1 MSLPSPTDLSDAPA
15 GELRHAYGDD
25 VHLVDNL
32 FLRSALKK
40 LSTAQTRL
48 PQTLELLRSVY
59 GAIFAAAA
67 EEFPRCESQVST
79 RMAAD
84 HPEAAVLSG
93 EVFDPNANFVVCD
106 LLRAGLVPSQ
116 LIFERLLSVLP
127 DERVRLDHLNL
138 SRISDTKGRVTGV
151 DLAGSKIGGSVEG
164 ATLII
169 PDPMGA
175 TGSTLVRAIEH
186 YRKHHGKPRRVVV
199 LPMICTPEFLRRV
212 LDSVEDVVIYAARLD
227 RGLSPADVLETS
239 PGTHWERERGLNER
253 SYIVPGA
260 GGMGEVLNNSWC

>member
-1 MSLPSPTDLSDAPA
+1 
-15 GELRHAYGDD
+15 
-25 VHLVDNL
+25 
-32 FLRSALKK
+32 
-40 LSTAQTRL
+40 
-48 PQTLELLRSVY
+48 
-59 GAIFAAAA
+59 
-67 EEFPRCESQVST
+67 
-79 RMAAD
+79 
-84 HPEAAVLSG
+84 
-93 EVFDPNANFVVCD
+93 
-106 LLRAGLVPSQ
+106 
-116 LIFERLLSVLP
+116 
-127 DERVRLDHLNL
+127 
-138 SRISDTKGRVTGV
+138 
-151 DLAGSKIGGSVEG
+151 
-164 ATLII
+164 
-169 PDPMGA
+169 MGA